1 MTGSAKWILA
11 VVTIAAAAALGT
23 AGVATASD
31 GAVRPDDRAIHGTG
45 AVALEHSDRVVRP
58 DDRADRSITATV
70 ASERDSVLRPDDRA
84 NRLLPGGA
92 VTTTRIVDSQP
103 EATFDWLDAGIG
115 AASALGLV
123 LVGGAIL
130 TAASRRRKVVVA
142 G

>member
-1 MTGSAKWILA
+1 MTGSAKRILA
-11 VVTIAAAAALGT
+11 VGTIAAAAALGT

-45 AVALEHSDRVVRP
+45 AVALERSDRVVRP
-58 DDRADRSITATV
+58 DDRADRRIAPAV
-70 ASERDSVLRPDDRA
+70 ASRRDPVLRPDDRA
-84 NRLLPGGA
+84 NRLLPGGG

-103 EATFDWLDAGIG
+103 DTTFDWFDAGIG

-123 LVGGAIL
+123 LVGGGIL
-130 TAASRRRKVVVA
+130 ATASRRRRVVVA

>member
-11 VVTIAAAAALGT
+11 VGTITAAAALGT
-23 AGVATASD
+23 AGAATASD
-31 GAVRPDDRAIHGTG
+31 GAVRPDDRAIHGTA
-45 AVALEHSDRVVRP
+45 AVALEHADRVVRP

-70 ASERDSVLRPDDRA
+70 ASEHDSVLRPDDRA

-92 VTTTRIVDSQP
+92 VTTTRIVNAHP

-130 TAASRRRKVVVA
+130 ATTSRRRKFVA
-142 G
+142 AG